1 MKKSIYIGK
10 NKEDLLNLA
19 LYELNVNKDD
29 VIFYEKEIKT
39 GLFKTKK
46 IELSII
52 KKIDIEEDLIEKIKN
67 ILNDMSINIINIDT
81 YYKNNTFYINLKTD
95 NDSLII
101 GKNSK
106 NLKALTIII
115 LKYLKNNELNE
126 FKFVLDVSNYKKHK
140 EKKLIFLAKNVAKE
154 VLKTGIEVNLD
165 PMNSY
170 ERRIVH
176 NTLSNFKNIVT
187 ESSGEEPN
195 RYVVIKKRES

>member
-19 LYELNVNKDD
+19 LYELNINKDD

-95 NDSLII
+95 NDSIII

-106 NLKALTIII
+106 NLKALTTIIV
-115 LKYLKNNELNE
+115 KYLKNNELNE

>member
-1 MKKSIYIGK
+1 MEKSIYIGK
-10 NKEDLLNLA
+10 KKEDVLNLA
-19 LYELNVNKDD
+19 LYEMNINNEDI
-29 VIFYEKEIKT
+29 IFIEKEIKT

-46 IELSII
+46 IELSIV
-52 KKIDIEEDLIEKIKN
+52 KKTDIEEDLIEKIKN
-67 ILNDMSINIINIDT
+67 ILNDMSIKVINVDT

-95 NDSLII
+95 NDSIVI

-106 NLKALTIII
+106 NLKALTSI
-115 LKYLKNNELNE
+115 LIKYLKINELDE
-126 FKFVLDVSNYKKHK
+126 FKFILDVSNYKKHK
-140 EKKLIFLAKNVAKE
+140 EKKLIFLAKTIAKE
-154 VLKTGIEVNLD
+154 VLKTGVEVNLD

-176 NTLSNFKNIVT
+176 NALSNFKNIVT

>member
-19 LYELNVNKDD
+19 LYELNINKDD
-29 VIFYEKEIKT
+29 VIFYGKEIKT

-95 NDSLII
+95 NDSIII
-101 GKNSK
+101 GKN
-106 NLKALTIII
+106 
-115 LKYLKNNELNE
+115 
-126 FKFVLDVSNYKKHK
+126 
-140 EKKLIFLAKNVAKE
+140 
-154 VLKTGIEVNLD
+154 
-165 PMNSY
+165 
-170 ERRIVH
+170 
-176 NTLSNFKNIVT
+176 
-187 ESSGEEPN
+187 
-195 RYVVIKKRES
+195 

>member
-19 LYELNVNKDD
+19 LYELNINKDD

-52 KKIDIEEDLIEKIKN
+52 KNIDIEEDLIEKIKN

-106 NLKALTIII
+106 NLKALTTIIV
-115 LKYLKNNELNE
+115 KYLKNNELNE

-176 NTLSNFKNIVT
+176 NALSNFKNIVT

>member
-52 KKIDIEEDLIEKIKN
+52 KKIDIEEDLIETIKN

-106 NLKALTIII
+106 NLKALTTIIV
-115 LKYLKNNELNE
+115 KYLKNNELNE

>member
-19 LYELNVNKDD
+19 LYEWNVNKDD

-106 NLKALTIII
+106 NLKALTTIII
-115 LKYLKNNELNE
+115 KYLKNNELNE

-176 NTLSNFKNIVT
+176 NALSNFKNIVT

>member
-52 KKIDIEEDLIEKIKN
+52 KKIDIEEDFIEKIKN

-106 NLKALTIII
+106 NLKALTTIII
-115 LKYLKNNELNE
+115 KYLKNNELNE

-176 NTLSNFKNIVT
+176 NALSNFKNIVT

>member
-52 KKIDIEEDLIEKIKN
+52 KKIEIEEDLIEKIKN

-106 NLKALTIII
+106 NLKALTTIIV
-115 LKYLKNNELNE
+115 KYLKNNELNE

-176 NTLSNFKNIVT
+176 NALSNFKNIVT

>member
-19 LYELNVNKDD
+19 LYELNINKDD

-106 NLKALTIII
+106 NLKALTTIIV
-115 LKYLKNNELNE
+115 KYLKNNELNE

-176 NTLSNFKNIVT
+176 NALSNFKNIVT

>member
-1 MKKSIYIGK
+1 MEKSIYIGK

-19 LYELNVNKDD
+19 LYELNVNKEDI
-29 VIFYEKEIKT
+29 IFIEKEIKT

-46 IELSII
+46 IELSIF
-52 KKIDIEEDLIEKIKN
+52 KKKDIEQELVNIIKN
-67 ILNDMSINIINIDT
+67 ILKDMSIEILNIDT

-101 GKNSK
+101 GRNSK
-106 NLKALTIII
+106 NLKALTVI
-115 LKYLKNNELNE
+115 LIKYLKVNLLSE

-140 EKKLIFLAKNVAKE
+140 EKRLMLLAKNIAKE
-154 VLKTGIEVNLD
+154 VLKTGVEVNLD

>member
-106 NLKALTIII
+106 NLKALTTIII
-115 LKYLKNNELNE
+115 KYLKNNELNE

-140 EKKLIFLAKNVAKE
+140 EKKLIFLPKNVAKE

-176 NTLSNFKNIVT
+176 NALSNFKNIVT

>member
-1 MKKSIYIGK
+1 MEKSIYIGK
-10 NKEDLLNLA
+10 KKEDVLNLA
-19 LYELNVNKDD
+19 LYEMNINNEDI
-29 VIFYEKEIKT
+29 IFIEKEIKT

-46 IELSII
+46 IVLSII
-52 KKIDIEEDLIEKIKN
+52 KKTDIEEDLIEKIKN
-67 ILNDMSINIINIDT
+67 ILNDMSIKVINVDT

-95 NDSLII
+95 NDSIVI

-106 NLKALTIII
+106 NLKALTSI
-115 LKYLKNNELNE
+115 LIKYLRINELDE
-126 FKFVLDVSNYKKHK
+126 FKFILDVSNYKKHK
-140 EKKLIFLAKNVAKE
+140 EKKLIFLAKNIAKE
-154 VLKTGIEVNLD
+154 VLKTGVEVNLD

-176 NTLSNFKNIVT
+176 NALSNFKNIVT

>member
-106 NLKALTIII
+106 NLKALTTIIV
-115 LKYLKNNELNE
+115 KYLKNNELNE

-140 EKKLIFLAKNVAKE
+140 EKRLMLLAKNIAKE
-154 VLKTGIEVNLD
+154 VLKTGVEVNLD

>member
-52 KKIDIEEDLIEKIKN
+52 KKIDIEEDLIETIKN

-106 NLKALTIII
+106 NLKALTTIIV
-115 LKYLKNNELNE
+115 KYLKNNELNE

-176 NTLSNFKNIVT
+176 NALSNFKNIVT

>member
-106 NLKALTIII
+106 NLKALTTIIV
-115 LKYLKNNELNE
+115 KYLKNNELNE

-176 NTLSNFKNIVT
+176 NALSNFKNIVT

>member
-19 LYELNVNKDD
+19 LYELNINKDD

-106 NLKALTIII
+106 NLKALTTIIV
-115 LKYLKNNELNE
+115 KYLKNNELNE

>member
-1 MKKSIYIGK
+1 MEKSIYIGK
-10 NKEDLLNLA
+10 KKEDVLNLA
-19 LYELNVNKDD
+19 LYEMNINNEDI
-29 VIFYEKEIKT
+29 IFIEKEIKT

-52 KKIDIEEDLIEKIKN
+52 KKTDIEEDLIEKIKN
-67 ILNDMSINIINIDT
+67 ILNDMSIKVINVDT

-95 NDSLII
+95 NDSIVI

-106 NLKALTIII
+106 NLKALTSI
-115 LKYLKNNELNE
+115 LIKDLRINELDE
-126 FKFVLDVSNYKKHK
+126 FKFILDVSNYKKHK
-140 EKKLIFLAKNVAKE
+140 EKKLIFLAKNIAKE
-154 VLKTGIEVNLD
+154 VLKTGVEVNVD

-176 NTLSNFKNIVT
+176 NSLSNFKNIVT

>member
-95 NDSLII
+95 NDSIII

-106 NLKALTIII
+106 NLKALTTIIV
-115 LKYLKNNELNE
+115 KYLKNNELNE

>member
-29 VIFYEKEIKT
+29 VISYEKEIKT

-106 NLKALTIII
+106 NLKALTTIII
-115 LKYLKNNELNE
+115 KYLKNNELNE

-176 NTLSNFKNIVT
+176 NALSNFKNIVT

>member
-1 MKKSIYIGK
+1 MEKSIYIGK

-19 LYELNVNKDD
+19 LYELNVNKEDI
-29 VIFYEKEIKT
+29 IFIEKEIKT

-46 IELSII
+46 IELSIF
-52 KKIDIEEDLIEKIKN
+52 KKKDIEQELVNIIKN
-67 ILNDMSINIINIDT
+67 ILKDMSIEILNIDT

-101 GKNSK
+101 GRNSK
-106 NLKALTIII
+106 NLK
-115 LKYLKNNELNE
+115 YLKVNLLSE
-126 FKFVLDVSNYKKHK
+126 FKFVVDVSNYKKHK
-140 EKKLIFLAKNVAKE
+140 EKRLMLLAKNIAKE
-154 VLKTGIEVNLD
+154 VLKTGVEVNLD

>member
-106 NLKALTIII
+106 NLKALTTIII
-115 LKYLKNNELNE
+115 KYLKNNELNE

-140 EKKLIFLAKNVAKE
+140 EKKLIFLAKNVSKE

-176 NTLSNFKNIVT
+176 NALSNFKNIVT

>member
-10 NKEDLLNLA
+10 KKEDVLNLA
-19 LYELNVNKDD
+19 LYEMNINNEDI
-29 VIFYEKEIKT
+29 IFIEKEIKT
-39 GLFKTKK
+39 GLFKIKK

-52 KKIDIEEDLIEKIKN
+52 KKTDIEEDLIEKIKN
-67 ILNDMSINIINIDT
+67 ILNDMSIKVINVDT

-95 NDSLII
+95 NDSIVI

-106 NLKALTIII
+106 NLKALTSI
-115 LKYLKNNELNE
+115 LIKYLRINELDE
-126 FKFVLDVSNYKKHK
+126 FKFILDVSNYKKHK
-140 EKKLIFLAKNVAKE
+140 EKKLIFLAKNIAKE
-154 VLKTGIEVNLD
+154 VLQTGVEVNLD

-176 NTLSNFKNIVT
+176 NALSNFKNIVT

>member
-1 MKKSIYIGK
+1 MEKSIYIGK
-10 NKEDLLNLA
+10 KKEDVLNLA
-19 LYELNVNKDD
+19 LYEMNINNEDI
-29 VIFYEKEIKT
+29 IFIEKEIKT

-46 IELSII
+46 IELSIV
-52 KKIDIEEDLIEKIKN
+52 KKTDIEEDLIEKIKN
-67 ILNDMSINIINIDT
+67 ILNDMSIKVINVDT

-95 NDSLII
+95 NDSIVI

-106 NLKALTIII
+106 NLKALTSI
-115 LKYLKNNELNE
+115 LIKHLKINELDE
-126 FKFVLDVSNYKKHK
+126 FKFILDVSNYKKHK
-140 EKKLIFLAKNVAKE
+140 EKKLIFLAKNIAKE
-154 VLKTGIEVNLD
+154 VLKTGVEVNLD

-176 NTLSNFKNIVT
+176 NALSNFKNIVT

>member
-1 MKKSIYIGK
+1 MEKSIYIGK
-10 NKEDLLNLA
+10 TKEDLLNLA
-19 LYELNVNKDD
+19 LYELNVKKEDI
-29 VIFYEKEIKT
+29 IFSEKEIKT

-46 IELSII
+46 IELSIY
-52 KKIDIEEDLIEKIKN
+52 KKTDIEEDILEKIKT
-67 ILNDMSINIINIDT
+67 IVEDMSIEILNIDT
-81 YYKNNTFYINLKTD
+81 YYKNNTYYINLKTD

-106 NLKALTIII
+106 NLKALTSI
-115 LKYLKNNELNE
+115 LIKYLKINLLND
-126 FKFVLDVSNYKKHK
+126 FKFILDVSSYKKNR
-140 EKKLIFLAKNVAKE
+140 EKRIIFLAKKVAKE
-154 VLKTGIEVNLD
+154 VLKTGVEVNLD

-176 NTLSNFKNIVT
+176 NALSNFKNIIT

>member
-29 VIFYEKEIKT
+29 VIFCEKEIKT

-106 NLKALTIII
+106 NLKALTTIII
-115 LKYLKNNELNE
+115 KYLKNNELNE

-176 NTLSNFKNIVT
+176 NALSNFKNIVT

>member
-10 NKEDLLNLA
+10 NKENLLNLA

-106 NLKALTIII
+106 NLKALTTIII
-115 LKYLKNNELNE
+115 KYLKNNELNE

-176 NTLSNFKNIVT
+176 NALSNFKNIVT

>member
-19 LYELNVNKDD
+19 LYELNINKDD

-95 NDSLII
+95 NDSIII

-106 NLKALTIII
+106 NLKALTTIII
-115 LKYLKNNELNE
+115 KYLKNNELNE

-176 NTLSNFKNIVT
+176 NALSNFKNIVT

>member
-106 NLKALTIII
+106 NLKALTTIII
-115 LKYLKNNELNE
+115 KYLKNNELNE

-176 NTLSNFKNIVT
+176 NALSNFKNIVT

>member
-106 NLKALTIII
+106 NLKALTTIIV
-115 LKYLKNNELNE
+115 KYLKNNELNE

>member
-106 NLKALTIII
+106 NLKALTTIII
-115 LKYLKNNELNE
+115 KYLKNNELNE

-140 EKKLIFLAKNVAKE
+140 EKRLMLLAKNIAKE
-154 VLKTGIEVNLD
+154 VLKTGVEVNLD

-176 NTLSNFKNIVT
+176 NALSNFKNIVT

>member
-106 NLKALTIII
+106 NLKALTTIII
-115 LKYLKNNELNE
+115 KYLKNNELNE

-170 ERRIVH
+170 ERCIVH
-176 NTLSNFKNIVT
+176 NALSNFKNIVT

>member
-1 MKKSIYIGK
+1 
-10 NKEDLLNLA
+10 
-19 LYELNVNKDD
+19 
-29 VIFYEKEIKT
+29 
-39 GLFKTKK
+39 
-46 IELSII
+46 
-52 KKIDIEEDLIEKIKN
+52 
-67 ILNDMSINIINIDT
+67 MSIKVINVDT

-95 NDSLII
+95 NDSIVI

-106 NLKALTIII
+106 NLKALTSI
-115 LKYLKNNELNE
+115 LIKYLKINELDE

-140 EKKLIFLAKNVAKE
+140 EKKLMFLAKNIAKE
-154 VLKTGIEVNLD
+154 VLKTGFEVNLD

-176 NTLSNFKNIVT
+176 NALSNFKNIVT

>member
-106 NLKALTIII
+106 NLKALTTIII
-115 LKYLKNNELNE
+115 KYLKNNELNE

>member
-52 KKIDIEEDLIEKIKN
+52 KKIDIEEDLIEKIKH

-106 NLKALTIII
+106 NLKALTTIII
-115 LKYLKNNELNE
+115 KYLKNNELNE